1 MTKIGI
7 DNEVIEI
14 KGTEEAALLA
24 LKAEDQAFLDEHE
37 LSKTAQANAKKD
49 LLVKLGITEDEAKL
63 LLG

>member
-7 DNEVIEI
+7 DNKVIEI
-14 KGTEEAALLA
+14 KGAEEATLLA
-24 LKAEDQAFLDEHE
+24 LKAQDQAFLDEHE
-37 LSKTAQANAKKD
+37 SSKTAQANAKKD

>member
-14 KGTEEAALLA
+14 KGAEEAALLA
-24 LKAEDQAFLDEHE
+24 LKAQDQAFLDEHE